1 MGMLGKGIGSVLKK
15 TESHRGNRIELS
27 ASPECRILKLNYN
40 ELRVQIGKE
49 IARTSLIL

>member
-1 MGMLGKGIGSVLKK
+1 MGMLGKGIGSV

-27 ASPECRILKLNYN
+27 ASPECRIFKLNYKG
-40 ELRVQIGKE
+40 LRARIGKD

>member
-27 ASPECRILKLNYN
+27 ASPECRIFKLNYKG
-40 ELRVQIGKE
+40 LRARIGKE